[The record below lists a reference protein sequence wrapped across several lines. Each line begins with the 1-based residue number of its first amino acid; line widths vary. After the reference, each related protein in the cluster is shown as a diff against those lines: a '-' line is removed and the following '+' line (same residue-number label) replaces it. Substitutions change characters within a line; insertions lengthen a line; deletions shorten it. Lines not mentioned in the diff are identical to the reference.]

1 MNKIVYNYE
10 INFYDKT
17 DRMYHDTALLHL
29 SFIDVEQRCIL
40 AINVKIRIIRKLKR
54 NNDIINIAS
63 LNIHHWINKGQ
74 VTIPLQS

>member
-17 DRMYHDTALLHL
+17 DRIYHDTALLHL

-40 AINVKIRIIRKLKR
+40 AINVKIRIIKKTQRK
-54 NNDIINIAS
+54 
-63 LNIHHWINKGQ
+63 Q
-74 VTIPLQS
+74 